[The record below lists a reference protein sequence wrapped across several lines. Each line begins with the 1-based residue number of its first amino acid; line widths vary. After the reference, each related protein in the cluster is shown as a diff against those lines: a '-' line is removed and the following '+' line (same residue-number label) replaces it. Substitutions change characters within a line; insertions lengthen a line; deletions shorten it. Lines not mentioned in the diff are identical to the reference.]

1 MIILGLYYEIDTGL
15 NLGKTLPVSALF
27 SVLDTG
33 SNLFSLSIFC
43 IFIGR

>member
-1 MIILGLYYEIDTGL
+1 MIILGLQYEIDTGL
-15 NLGKTLPVSALF
+15 NLGKTLPVRAVF

-33 SNLFSLSIFC
+33 STLFSLNVFC